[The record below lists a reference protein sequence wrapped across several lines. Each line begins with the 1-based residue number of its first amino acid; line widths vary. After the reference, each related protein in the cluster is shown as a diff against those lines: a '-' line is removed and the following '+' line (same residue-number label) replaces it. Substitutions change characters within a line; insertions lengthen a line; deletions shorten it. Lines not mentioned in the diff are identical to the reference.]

1 MASREGIPPLS
12 FPSFR
17 FQVARIRYFV
27 VTRVIAFSRALLGW
41 TPREWFDATF
51 LENGLSIDYNGGSF
65 LPKILKTRRSTNVIE
80 RFGLREEKDFSPREY
95 LDGEKFLGNKFLCIT
110 VSVHNRFILHY
121 RKKIQESDEISRR
134 GNREAP
140 DGTGTIEFINY
151 EYLSSWS

>member
-1 MASREGIPPLS
+1 M
-12 FPSFR
+12 
-17 FQVARIRYFV
+17 
-27 VTRVIAFSRALLGW
+27 
-41 TPREWFDATF
+41 
-51 LENGLSIDYNGGSF
+51 
-65 LPKILKTRRSTNVIE
+65 IE

>member
-65 LPKILKTRRSTNVIE
+65 LSFDTFNFRKFWKLDLDLEDPRTWSNVLNYARETSLHENTWMVKNFWVTNFSVSQCLCTTVLYSITERRSKNLMKSH
-80 RFGLREEKDFSPREY
+80 G
-95 LDGEKFLGNKFLCIT
+95 GE
-110 VSVHNRFILHY
+110 
-121 RKKIQESDEISRR
+121 
-134 GNREAP
+134 
-140 DGTGTIEFINY
+140 TGKPPTGPGR
-151 EYLSSWS
+151 